1 MFYIHST
8 SLAGMHACVHMYRQ
22 GLSMNLDLGWW
33 PESPF
38 SVGITDVRDHNCL
51 LLLLLF
57 YVGSGDLSS
66 GSHAYADSKRS
77 LPAEPPPSTHSTCSM
92 PTTPPSNE
100 RLLQWATSHQCGNQ
114 RGKRCLEEE
123 SWAYAGRQ
131 ARRQPGVEL
140 DGQVSMEA
148 R

>member
-22 GLSMNLDLGWW
+22 GLSMNLDLAWW

-38 SVGITDVRDHNCL
+38 IVGITAVRDHNCL

-57 YVGSGDLSS
+57 YVGSGDLGS

-92 PTTPPSNE
+92 PTAPPSNE
-100 RLLQWATSHQCGNQ
+100 RMVAAMG
-114 RGKRCLEEE
+114 
-123 SWAYAGRQ
+123 Y
-131 ARRQPGVEL
+131 
-140 DGQVSMEA
+140 
-148 R
+148 

>member
-1 MFYIHST
+1 
-8 SLAGMHACVHMYRQ
+8 MHACVHMYRQ
-22 GLSMNLDLGWW
+22 GLSMNLDLAWW

-38 SVGITDVRDHNCL
+38 IVGITAVHDHNCL

-57 YVGSGDLSS
+57 YVGSGDLGS
-66 GSHAYADSKRS
+66 GS
-77 LPAEPPPSTHSTCSM
+77 LPAEPPPSTHALC
-92 PTTPPSNE
+92 PPHHPLTNE
-100 RLLQWATSHQCGNQ
+100 RLLQWATSHQCENQ